1 MGPLD
6 ELSIMS
12 GLPGAD
18 SYVRVESSDPNAAAL
33 NE

>member
-12 GLPGAD
+12 ELPGAD
-18 SYVRVESSDPNAAAL
+18 SSVKDASSGPNAL
-33 NE
+33 N